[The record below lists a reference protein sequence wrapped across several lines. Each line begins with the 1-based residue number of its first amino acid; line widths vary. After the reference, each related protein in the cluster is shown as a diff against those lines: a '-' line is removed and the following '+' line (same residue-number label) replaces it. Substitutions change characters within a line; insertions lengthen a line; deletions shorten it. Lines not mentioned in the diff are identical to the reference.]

1 MKHLTRSATLLSL
14 TLALASCG
22 TSTPTPGNTTPGN
35 TIPGNTTPR
44 DTAPVEPII
53 RPEAR
58 IPDAQSRAALTTFQ
72 KLPSNG
78 KRAMYEMRYQSTPF
92 TEAIQ
97 PGNVLVSEPGPNAPY
112 GYLVKVTNVKREG
125 GVIIVQAEQGRI
137 TDAVARGR
145 IDLQQALKPEKL
157 AKQTLAPGVQLAT
170 SSAAG
175 QGHLSAQSDDPLVD
189 WQKTYG
195 YSVSLNKVLYDI
207 DGDEKTLDDQTG
219 SKGNFYFNLGLD
231 FMLDVNWFDLDFRAK
246 VDVDQGTNLQLYARG
261 KYEFKKEFKLSEL
274 QFSPITVPIGPV
286 TVVIVPVVTLYLDA
300 SGKIQGEVNYA
311 LQQTLKA
318 SAGVEYIDEFKNLS
332 SGPDWTFK
340 HSGIQASASAEAQVG
355 PRVRLAMLLYG
366 VAGAY
371 GEARAYANFKAQ
383 YPAKPLWKLDLCGAG
398 NVGVEADL
406 FFDEFSYSAEVFKKC
421 KSIAEAQNAAPIIN
435 SLTAKRDNVVFG
447 GNPNDPF
454 TTSDDIKVCATAKDP
469 ENDPF
474 TLRFTAEDGL
484 DKLGGDD
491 DCTVHQFKT
500 VGDHP
505 VTVTARDLDGATSTK
520 TITVKIGKAMGPAP
534 VVTIVSP
541 VQNEKMYLNGV
552 NGTKTL
558 SGYSD
563 LGDCAKEKWTSSVA
577 SDVLP
582 TNNCGLPTIT
592 YSATGAR
599 TLTLTATSATGAVG
613 KASVAVTVEP
623 KPADNLFPV
632 ISLKMKPSTTIVN
645 NEKVT
650 VTYSLSDANDDEV
663 TYSLRVYPKGK
674 MNEAKTLDE
683 GKVGNTLKGVNMT
696 KEFHL
701 SDLGGYGAC
710 PKGDFVLEFS
720 AYDQFLSFPF
730 PMKTVAFTAQ
740 CIK

>member
-1 MKHLTRSATLLSL
+1 MSTVLKFTAAL
-14 TLALASCG
+14 TLGLLTLSSCG
-22 TSTPTPGNTTPGN
+22 TSTPTPGGSTGGGN
-35 TIPGNTTPR
+35 NGGSTTPR

-421 KSIAEAQNAAPIIN
+421 KSIAEAQNAAPVIN
-435 SLTAKRDNVVFG
+435 SFTAERDNIFG
-447 GNPNDPF
+447 GGVGNDL
-454 TTSDDIKVCATAKDP
+454 TLTDDVKICATAKDP

-474 TLRFTAEDGL
+474 TLSYASDKEALPAVGPDG
-484 DKLGGDD
+484 
-491 DCTVHQFKT
+491 CVVYRFKT
-500 VGDHP
+500 TGTRKL
-505 VTVTARDLDGATSTK
+505 TVTATDSEGAKSSKSIDVNITAVNQPVPTA
-520 TITVKIGKAMGPAP
+520 TIQAP
-534 VVTIVSP
+534 TAG
-541 VQNEKMYLNGV
+541 ETLYLNGNSV
-552 NGTKTL
+552 TVPLMGSSSLN
-558 SGYSD
+558 
-563 LGDCAKEKWTSSVA
+563 DCQKEKWTSSVA
-577 SDVLP
+577 TDAMP
-582 TNNCGLPTIT
+582 ANNCGSPAALF
-592 YSATGAR
+592 SAAGNR
-599 TLTLTATSATGAVG
+599 TLTLTATNSENEVG
-613 KASVAVTVEP
+613 KAQVTVNVQP
-623 KPADNLFPV
+623 KPAANVPASANITSPDKGVSYYDGDLIPV
-632 ISLKMKPSTTIVN
+632 VALLKDAN
-645 NEKVT
+645 NDA
-650 VTYSLSDANDDEV
+650 VTY
-663 TYSLRVYPKGK
+663 
-674 MNEAKTLDE
+674 
-683 GKVGNTLKGVNMT
+683 TLKVQQGNNAATQKVLMSGTLNNT
-696 KEFHL
+696 QAGQTIKKNFKT
-701 SDLGGYGAC
+701 SDVFAGC
-710 PKGDFVLEFS
+710 PEGDFTLILEATDS
-720 AYDQFLSFPF
+720 KQPAPTVSTRSYKQIKCLS
-730 PMKTVAFTAQ
+730 
-740 CIK
+740 